1 MKGSIS
7 ALCLIAFLA
16 STASCGY
23 MAIGKR
29 DNVYETPPSSAGG
42 KAAEY
47 NSAVIIGAVSCPR
60 DRAVL
65 VMAWDAARDAEKPV
79 EHVVLNRPGR
89 FMLYVPEGRFRV
101 YAITDVDEDGF
112 FTDDE
117 VCAMGGGDGGITLRA
132 GDVAAGLV
140 LDGAGPKIKLPRK
153 IAIRDDGS
161 VPRQRSNGEIM
172 KLYDEK
178 FCQKNATAGWWQ
190 PTLFMKAFG
199 ANIYLTE
206 PFDPGKIPVLFVHGA
221 EGSPQNW
228 AYFHFRL
235 NGKRYQPWYFYYPSG
250 IRLSLASRLLYES
263 LLDLR
268 RKYGFRK
275 ICITAHSMGG
285 LIARYLLCYHDLK
298 RHGIEVRLFAT
309 LASPWSGFESAD
321 LALQLP
327 SKKLPSWIDVSTH
340 SGFIRRALEGHLP
353 PAVSHHLFYGTG
365 DTVSKGRALD
375 ERVYMEARGKHG
387 FDVDHDTILSDRAV
401 FLRFN
406 DILSR
411 EMR

>member
-1 MKGSIS
+1 MKNKITGLCII
-7 ALCLIAFLA
+7 ALCAA
-16 STASCGY
+16 TASCGY

-29 DNVYETPPSSAGG
+29 DNVHEARPSSSSG

-47 NSAVIIGAVSCPR
+47 NSAVIIGTVSCPR

-65 VMAWDAARDAEKPV
+65 VMAWSTARDGEGPV
-79 EHVVLNRPGR
+79 EQVFLNRPGS

-101 YAITDVDEDGF
+101 YAMTDADEDGF

-117 VCAMGGGDGGITLRA
+117 VCAMGGGEGGITVRA
-132 GDVAAGLV
+132 GDVASGLE
-140 LDGAGPKIKLPRK
+140 LIGTGQRMKLPRK
-153 IAIRDDGS
+153 ISIRDDGS
-161 VPRQRSNGEIM
+161 IPRQGPNGEIM
-172 KLYDEK
+172 KLYDER
-178 FCQKNATAGWWQ
+178 FCQKNASAGWWK

-199 ANIYLTE
+199 ANIYLTG
-206 PFDPGKIPVLFVHGA
+206 PYDAKKIPVLFVHGA

-235 NGKRYQPWYFYYPSG
+235 DGERYQPWYFYYPSG

-268 RKYGFRK
+268 RKYGFSK

-285 LIARYLLCYHDLK
+285 LIGRYLLCYHDLK
-298 RHGIEVRLFAT
+298 RHGIEVKLFAT

-321 LALQLP
+321 LALRLP

-353 PAVSHHLFYGTG
+353 TAVSHHLFYGKG

-375 ERVYMEARGKHG
+375 ERVYAEAKGKHA

-401 FLRFN
+401 FIRYN
-406 DILSR
+406 EILSR

>member
-1 MKGSIS
+1 MKRNIAGLCIVVLLGSS
-7 ALCLIAFLA
+7 
-16 STASCGY
+16 ASCGY

-29 DNVYETPPSSAGG
+29 DNVYESRPSSAGG
-42 KAAEY
+42 KTAEF
-47 NSAVIIGAVSCPR
+47 NSAVIIGTVSCPR

-65 VMAWDAARDAEKPV
+65 VMAWNAARDGEGPV
-79 EHVVLNRPGR
+79 EHVFLNRPGR

-117 VCAMGGGDGGITLRA
+117 ICAVGGGDDGITVRA

-140 LDGAGPKIKLPRK
+140 ITGPAPKVRPPRK
-153 IAIRDDGS
+153 IAVRDDGS
-161 VPRQRSNGEIM
+161 VPRQRSNGEII

-178 FCQKNATAGWWQ
+178 FCQKNASVGWWK

-206 PFDPGKIPVLFVHGA
+206 PYDPKKIPVLFVHGA
-221 EGSPQNW
+221 EGSPRNW

-235 NGKRYQPWYFYYPSG
+235 NGVRYQPWYFYYPSG
-250 IRLSLASRLLYES
+250 IRLSLAARILYES

-268 RKYGFRK
+268 KKYGFTK

-285 LIARYLLCYHDLK
+285 LIARYLLCYHDLM
-298 RHGIEVRLFAT
+298 RHGIEVKLFAT
-309 LASPWSGFESAD
+309 LAAPWSGFESAD

-340 SGFIRRALEGHLP
+340 SGFIQQALEGHLP
-353 PAVSHHLFYGTG
+353 PTVSHHLFYGKD

-375 ERVYMEARGKHG
+375 ERVYAEAKGKHG

-401 FLRFN
+401 FVRYHE
-406 DILSR
+406 ILSR